1 MKNQFSKVGKVRP
14 SLKKLLKIEE
24 LQNLYKS
31 FIEEAYN
38 VMQTDSSLSDYLYF
52 EANKLKKEMIRVE
65 ANNNDRFRS
74 TF

>member
-1 MKNQFSKVGKVRP
+1 MKNQFSKVGNVKP
-14 SLKKLLKIEE
+14 NIKKFLKIEE

-52 EANKLKKEMIRVE
+52 EAFKLRKEMIRVE
-65 ANNNDRFRS
+65 ANNKVIHS
-74 TF
+74 GL

>member
-1 MKNQFSKVGKVRP
+1 MKNQFSKVGDVKP
-14 SLKKLLKIEE
+14 NIKKFLKIEE

-52 EANKLKKEMIRVE
+52 EAFKLRKEMIRVK
-65 ANNNDRFRS
+65 ANN
-74 TF
+74 TFHSGL

>member
-1 MKNQFSKVGKVRP
+1 MKNQFSKVGQVKP
-14 SLKKLLKIEE
+14 NIKKFLKLDE

-52 EANKLKKEMIRVE
+52 EAFKLKKQMIRVE
-65 ANNNDRFRS
+65 ADNSKLRS
-74 TF
+74 SL